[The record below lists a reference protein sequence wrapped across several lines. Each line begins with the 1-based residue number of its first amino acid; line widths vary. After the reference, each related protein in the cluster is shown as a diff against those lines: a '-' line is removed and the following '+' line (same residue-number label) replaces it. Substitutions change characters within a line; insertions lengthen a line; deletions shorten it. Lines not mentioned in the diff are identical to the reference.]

1 MSEKV
6 PDRVLV
12 VDDERDI
19 ANSLKAGLELKG
31 FTVDV
36 FYDPVEAL
44 SKFRRGV
51 YGLVISDIKMPK
63 MNGFELVYELEK
75 IDDSVRVIF
84 LTGFVDMLKE
94 LTMLFP
100 KLHVSEVIQKPIGIK
115 DLVNKISTL
124 EVGMKAKITESKSPA
139 V

>member
-1 MSEKV
+1 VSERV
-6 PDRVLV
+6 PERVLV

-19 ANSLKAGLELKG
+19 ADSLKAGLQMKG

-44 SKFRRGV
+44 SNFRRGV
-51 YGLVISDIKMPK
+51 YDLVISDIKMPK

-75 IDDSVRVIF
+75 IDDNVRVIF

-115 DLVNKISTL
+115 DLVDKISTSK
-124 EVGMKAKITESKSPA
+124 VGMKAKVTEPQ
-139 V
+139 

>member
-1 MSEKV
+1 VSAR
-6 PDRVLV
+6 DLGRVLV

-19 ANSLKAGLELKG
+19 ADSLKAGLQIKG

-36 FYDPVEAL
+36 FYDPVKAL
-44 SKFRRGV
+44 SNFRRGA
-51 YGLVISDIKMPK
+51 YDLVISDIKMPK

-75 IDDSVRVIF
+75 IDDNVRVIF

-100 KLHVSEVIQKPIGIK
+100 KLNVSEIIQKPIGIK

-124 EVGMKAKITESKSPA
+124 EVGKGKGNRT
-139 V
+139 

>member
-1 MSEKV
+1 MSERALG
-6 PDRVLV
+6 RVLV

-19 ANSLKAGLELKG
+19 ADSLRAGLQMKG
-31 FTVDV
+31 FIVDV

-44 SKFRRGV
+44 SNFRRGV
-51 YGLVISDIKMPK
+51 YDLVISDIKMPK
-63 MNGFELVYELEK
+63 MNGFEMVYELEK
-75 IDDSVRVIF
+75 IDDNVRVIL

-100 KLHVSEVIQKPIGIK
+100 KLHVSEVIQKPIGIR

-124 EVGMKAKITESKSPA
+124 EVGKKSKVTEPK
-139 V
+139 

>member
-1 MSEKV
+1 VSERV
-6 PDRVLV
+6 SGRVLV

-19 ANSLKAGLELKG
+19 ADSLKAGLQMKG

-44 SKFRRGV
+44 SHFRRGV
-51 YGLVISDIKMPK
+51 YDLVISDIKMPK

-75 IDDSVRVIF
+75 IDDNVRVIF

-100 KLHVSEVIQKPIGIK
+100 KLHVNEIIQKPIGIK

-124 EVGMKAKITESKSPA
+124 DVGTKAKVAEPK
-139 V
+139 